1 MLAGKGELPE
11 ISVDGHLITF
21 IVCLLCVHSYAGHWK
36 HRDKELPACR
46 SLEINGG
53 EDVSEKTM
61 QNKDT
66 TATVMNTLFKRY
78 VMLSKLKRESLK
90 KGQGN
95 YRDGGWE
102 FSPDCTLLCE
112 GEVYGKNMS
121 KPFLSIFYCFSPHLH
136 DM

>member
-66 TATVMNTLFKRY
+66 TATVMNTLFKSY

-95 YRDGGWE
+95 YRDGGCRNI
-102 FSPDCTLLCE
+102 SDKGNICSGQVE
-112 GEVYGKNMS
+112 GWNMTHS
-121 KPFLSIFYCFSPHLH
+121 NCPHMEMG
-136 DM
+136 DQ